1 MIGVARDVTEN
12 REAQRARR
20 ESERHYHV
28 LLNSLKDHA
37 VLTLNPHGYVTN
49 WHNAAERMLGFSG
62 KEALGMHFSRF
73 YAAEDISSEKP
84 IREINQ
90 VLREGRFEGE
100 GWRVRKDGSRF
111 WAEVVIAPFVAR

>member
-1 MIGVARDVTEN
+1 MARDVTEN
-12 REAQRARR
+12 REAQRALR
-20 ESERHYHV
+20 ESERHYRV

-84 IREINQ
+84 IREIDH
-90 VLREGRFEGE
+90 VLREGT
-100 GWRVRKDGSRF
+100 
-111 WAEVVIAPFVAR
+111 I